1 MLTNIQY
8 WSGLYVWS
16 LQGLHNEVVNGCIL
30 LGNEVFFFTFDLN
43 WGITQV
49 FLCVKGA
56 GMTDL
61 LTGLLLSSHCMYQT
75 RYVSSSQL

>member
-1 MLTNIQY
+1 MF
-8 WSGLYVWS
+8 GLCGVCIMKLRMAVYS
-16 LQGLHNEVVNGCIL
+16 LAMR
-30 LGNEVFFFTFDLN
+30 FFTFDLN
-43 WGITQV
+43 WGITKF